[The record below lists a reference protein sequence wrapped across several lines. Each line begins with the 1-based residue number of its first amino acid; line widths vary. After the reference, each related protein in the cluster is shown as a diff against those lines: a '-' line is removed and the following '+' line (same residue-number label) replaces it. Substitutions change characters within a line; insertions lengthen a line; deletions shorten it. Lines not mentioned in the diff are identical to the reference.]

1 MLHRNT
7 LTARRARPKRRV
19 CSYLKIKAGDMNP
32 SQPFGW
38 SRKKKKKPGF
48 TLPCLLAELTASDR
62 MFINKKHIITNLH
75 SFNVFME
82 AIVVTQAR
90 SGGVTVLL
98 SQQNCLFVYD
108 VRRARKTSE
117 KLQRMNW
124 LYIFT

>member
-1 MLHRNT
+1 
-7 LTARRARPKRRV
+7 
-19 CSYLKIKAGDMNP
+19 MNP

-62 MFINKKHIITNLH
+62 MFINKKYIITNLH

>member
-1 MLHRNT
+1 MLNRNT

-19 CSYLKIKAGDMNP
+19 CSYLKIKAGDINP

-38 SRKKKKKPGF
+38 SRNKKKPGF
-48 TLPCLLAELTASDR
+48 TLPCLLAELTGSDR
-62 MFINKKHIITNLH
+62 MFINKKHIITILH
-75 SFNVFME
+75 SFNIFME
-82 AIVVTQAR
+82 AIVVTQAW
-90 SGGVTVLL
+90 SGGVTILL
-98 SQQNCLFVYD
+98 GQQNCLFVYD

>member
-1 MLHRNT
+1 MLNRNT

-19 CSYLKIKAGDMNP
+19 CSYLKIKAGDINP

-38 SRKKKKKPGF
+38 SRKKKPGF
-48 TLPCLLAELTASDR
+48 TLPCLLAELTGSDR
-62 MFINKKHIITNLH
+62 IFINKKHIITILH

-82 AIVVTQAR
+82 AIVVTQAW
-90 SGGVTVLL
+90 SGGVTILL
-98 SQQNCLFVYD
+98 GQQNCLFVYD